1 MGSKFWHNCKCG
13 PLGPKNAGGRAQC
26 LCWGT
31 ARSDRAANHALEP
44 TTCSEHGVPKFDAPE
59 HASEHGLFR
68 SKKMLF
74 LPAPEQKN
82 TVFACSGALFEP
94 CLVLRSICHR
104 NKANFAS
111 HTALDCPL
119 LQRTERIRI
128 LFVIRIRIQDCR
140 WNLDC
145 IRIRWYLL
153 VYC

>member
-1 MGSKFWHNCKCG
+1 MCCDMLGNWGSIGLWFSVGSKFWHNCKCG

-31 ARSDRAANHALEP
+31 ARSDRAANHALAP

-111 HTALDCPL
+111 HTALHYESISHHKRPK
-119 LQRTERIRI
+119 RT
-128 LFVIRIRIQDCR
+128 CS
-140 WNLDC
+140 
-145 IRIRWYLL
+145 YPP
-153 VYC
+153 

>member
-1 MGSKFWHNCKCG
+1 MQCSVGSKFWHNCKCG

-104 NKANFAS
+104 NKAIFAS
-111 HTALDCPL
+111 HTVHDTQDSSGGAWACKHC
-119 LQRTERIRI
+119 T
-128 LFVIRIRIQDCR
+128 FVNVTARSRCGACSKSR
-140 WNLDC
+140 AA
-145 IRIRWYLL
+145 
-153 VYC
+153 